1 MALPVLQGMEF
12 GEDELYIL
20 GPSDKSKV
28 GLKLRKSLYGLKLA
42 GRLGAQL
49 LYSTLG
55 KLEVAQCYTD
65 SCLYLQGDE

>member
-1 MALPVLQGMEF
+1 MGF

-20 GPSDKSKV
+20 GTSDKSKV

-42 GRLGAQL
+42 GRLWAQL

-55 KLEVAQCYTD
+55 KLGVTQCYTD
-65 SCLYLQGDE
+65 SCLYVQGDE